1 MKFSPLLEQ
10 LIEELQVMPG
20 IGPRSAQRIAFNILD
35 HNREGALRL
44 SKVLAESVSKIG
56 YCRECQSYCEGD
68 ICEICSDVS
77 RKEKKLLCIVE
88 TPADVLAIEK
98 TGEFHGTYFVLH
110 GHLNPLEGIGP
121 KDLNLDVLEKL
132 MAEYHYH
139 EVILATNPTVEGDAT
154 AHYIGHIASKYGIK
168 VSQIARGIPIGG
180 ELDAIDGSTLLR
192 SFNGRLPL

>member
-1 MKFSPLLEQ
+1 M
-10 LIEELQVMPG
+10 
-20 IGPRSAQRIAFNILD
+20 
-35 HNREGALRL
+35 
-44 SKVLAESVSKIG
+44 
-56 YCRECQSYCEGD
+56 
-68 ICEICSDVS
+68 
-77 RKEKKLLCIVE
+77 E